1 MCLLMEVRC
10 PLDFGQLRSP
20 KRNYLEVRGSSK
32 YGTIGPHSSE
42 GWTRRRIVARR
53 GETIEN
59 SLSGERMTFLK
70 TTRDTNGR
78 SFQFEFI
85 APPGWTVSEHIHPRQ
100 EERTEMLSGTLDGRI
115 AGEGLVLSPG
125 EVRVVPPGV
134 AHAWQNSSD
143 EEEARFS
150 VEFSP
155 ALNVESGFETT
166 WGLARDGKA
175 TKAGVPKNPL
185 QLAVLASEH
194 KDEAYLT
201 NLPIPLQKALVGAI
215 SLPAPVGR
223 ALGYRANYPE
233 YSGPE
238 QPAGSEDFSSS
249 VPSGTRLAA
258 VAAVLVV
265 LFALL
270 LRRRRRWGST

>member
-1 MCLLMEVRC
+1 M
-10 PLDFGQLRSP
+10 
-20 KRNYLEVRGSSK
+20 
-32 YGTIGPHSSE
+32 
-42 GWTRRRIVARR
+42 ARR

-59 SLSGERMTFLK
+59 PLSGERMTFLK

-78 SFQFEFI
+78 SFQFEFV

-100 EERTEMLSGTLDGRI
+100 EERTEMISGTLDGRV
-115 AGEGLVLSPG
+115 AGEGFVLSPG

-134 AHAWQNSSD
+134 AHAWQNPSD

-155 ALNVESGFETT
+155 ALNMESGFETT
-166 WGLARDGKA
+166 WGLAREGKA

-201 NLPIPLQKALVGAI
+201 NLPVVIQKALVGAI
-215 SLPAPVGR
+215 SLPAPLGR
-223 ALGYRANYPE
+223 VLGYRAHYPE

-238 QPAGSEDFSSS
+238 EPAGSEDAPSS

-258 VAAVLVV
+258 VAAASLLVI

-270 LRRRRRWGST
+270 LVRRRRRSSST

>member
-1 MCLLMEVRC
+1 M
-10 PLDFGQLRSP
+10 
-20 KRNYLEVRGSSK
+20 
-32 YGTIGPHSSE
+32 
-42 GWTRRRIVARR
+42 ARR

-59 SLSGERMTFLK
+59 PLSGERLTFLK
-70 TTRDTNGR
+70 TTRDTKGQ
-78 SFQFEFI
+78 SFGFEFV

-100 EERTEMLSGTLDGRI
+100 EERTQMISGTLNGSV
-115 AGEGLVLSPG
+115 AGEWTALSPG
-125 EVRVVPPGV
+125 EVRIVPPGV
-134 AHAWQNSSD
+134 AHAWENPSD

-150 VEFSP
+150 VAFSP
-155 ALNVESGFETT
+155 ALNMESGFETT

-223 ALGYRANYPE
+223 VLGYRAHYPE
-233 YSGPE
+233 YSGQE
-238 QPAGSEDFSSS
+238 VLAGSEDMPSSAS
-249 VPSGTRLAA
+249 SGPRLGGAA
-258 VAAVLVV
+258 AATFLAVLI
-265 LFALL
+265 ALL
-270 LRRRRRWGST
+270 FLRRRRREGT